1 MRTVDKFIGDAGMA
15 FWNAPLD
22 DEKHA
27 QNSVKAAI
35 DMQKN
40 ISLLSLELEK
50 TGSSAD
56 ASWRWHL
63 FGEANVGNMGSQHRV
78 AYTAMGDTVNVA
90 SRVEGLTKKYETPIL
105 VTDTT
110 RRLCGD
116 EIVFRAVDVRSC

>member
-1 MRTVDKFIGDAGMA
+1 M
-15 FWNAPLD
+15 D

-50 TGSSAD
+50 TGRQPMRLGVGICS
-56 ASWRWHL
+56 
-63 FGEANVGNMGSQHRV
+63 GEANVGNMGSQHRV

-116 EIVFRAVDVRSC
+116 EIVFRAVDVVRVKGRIEPLAIYEPLGFA

>member
-1 MRTVDKFIGDAGMA
+1 MDKFIGDAVMA

-50 TGSSAD
+50 TGRQPM

-63 FGEANVGNMGSQHRV
+63 FRRGECRNMGSQHRV

-110 RRLCGD
+110 RR
-116 EIVFRAVDVRSC
+116 AVR